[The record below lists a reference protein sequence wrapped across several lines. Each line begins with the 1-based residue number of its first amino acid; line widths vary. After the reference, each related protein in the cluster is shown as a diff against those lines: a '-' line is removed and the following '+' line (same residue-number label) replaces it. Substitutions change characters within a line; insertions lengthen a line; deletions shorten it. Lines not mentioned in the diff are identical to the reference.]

1 MRNPKPAS
9 IAIPNTDPTTAPP
22 VAVRFNL
29 LFFATYLFCGSKSGK
44 FFKVSLLTLSQLK
57 HPKTSSEVEP
67 CASQIPVVGFDQFDS
82 IEK

>member
-29 LFFATYLFCGSKSGK
+29 TIFATYLFCGSKSGK
-44 FFKVSLLTLSQLK
+44 FFKVSLLALSQLK
-57 HPKTSSEVEP
+57 HPKTSSAVAP
-67 CASQIPVVGFDQFDS
+67 WASQIPFVGYD
-82 IEK
+82 